1 MSDNP
6 IKFPSSEPSSE
17 DDLSCHQS
25 SEEDDSSDDWR
36 ASDYSLPWSS
46 EKEDLEEEEDEDEDD
61 DEEEEDDSGDSTPT
75 STRLLPSDQGEHDPL
90 ALTERITFRLRSL

>member
-6 IKFPSSEPSSE
+6 IKFPGSESSSE
-17 DDLSCHQS
+17 DDLSCHQC
-25 SEEDDSSDDWR
+25 SEEDDSSNDWR

-46 EKEDLEEEEDEDEDD
+46 EKEDLEEEDEDEDD
-61 DEEEEDDSGDSTPT
+61 DEEEGDDSSDSTPT
-75 STRLLPSDQGEHDPL
+75 STHLLPSEQGEHDPL